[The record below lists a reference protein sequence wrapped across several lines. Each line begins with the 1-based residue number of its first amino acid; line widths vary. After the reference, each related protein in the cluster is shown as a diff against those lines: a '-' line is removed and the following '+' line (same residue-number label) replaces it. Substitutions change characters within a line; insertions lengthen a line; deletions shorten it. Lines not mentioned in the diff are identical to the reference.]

1 MLGITNTPQIS
12 RKCVITLEGGY
23 KVTATLYIPKPTNPI
38 FYEEMERRFLESF
51 NKSQPNAAHK
61 AVSVHI
67 LRN

>member
-1 MLGITNTPQIS
+1 MFGIIATEHIT

-23 KVTATLYIPKPTNPI
+23 KLVVDLSIPKPERPI
-38 FYEEMERRFLESF
+38 FVDEMERKFIREF
-51 NKSQPNAAHK
+51 NSSQPNAEHK